1 MKCPSVFFGL
11 ASYRLDN
18 VLGDLLSVAEQHH
31 GVVAT
36 EQRIVDAGA
45 HRMPAGA

>member
-18 VLGDLLSVAEQHH
+18 VLGDLLGVSDQHH
-31 GVVAT
+31 GVIAI

-45 HRMPAGA
+45 GRMSASA